1 MVKFKI
7 MIKVKILKTCLMI
20 LDSGKKIAHLNYQKK
35 TQLFS
40 LLIAQDK
47 LIPNFK
53 VNKIHN
59 LK

>member
-1 MVKFKI
+1 MVRCKT
-7 MIKVKILKTCLMI
+7 MIRVKILKTCLMT
-20 LDSGKKIAHLNYQKK
+20 LDSDKKITHLNYQKK
-35 TQLFS
+35 IQLFS